1 MQSTSRRSVF
11 ALTLGLAA
19 LLLPLASPPLAADS
33 CTAGIG
39 SNFNGTPIAGGTF
52 VWFNAVAKVKGV
64 SPTAATSIHFD
75 SGTIDFTAAGTAYSL
90 NVPASTVVFS
100 PAATAATTTF
110 DGASWTTTVPASYA
124 GNVFLS
130 GLPFAVPAGGL
141 PGGINPVRWSGQLT
155 SGTAGLTVQWKWA
168 AAVYTQFSAAPGAE
182 GVKPIDGGQANP
194 YANSDHAG
202 TPESFKPF
210 VTGGARGGGGSNW
223 TGSYSGTMSVAPCTA
238 ALEVVKSFA
247 ASPLANGQPSSFTV
261 AVTNPG
267 TETALNLGLTDVVDP
282 QLVLGSIAIDQG
294 DGTCSADG
302 QTVSCQFSSLA
313 PGATAQIT
321 VQFTAQGP
329 PGGCAGN
336 LCPVNNCAT
345 ATDDAGDSA
354 TGCATVQIV
363 VIPE

>member
-1 MQSTSRRSVF
+1 MQWPSTPTAKGPGRSIRGRCEAS
-11 ALTLGLAA
+11 ALSPCLAA
-19 LLLPLASPPLAADS
+19 LLLPLAADS

-64 SPTAATSIHFD
+64 SSTAATSIHFD

-168 AAVYTQFSAAPGAE
+168 AAVYTQFSADPGAE
-182 GVKPIDGGQANP
+182 GVKPIRSSSFPSEGLGRPGSRA
-194 YANSDHAG
+194 AA
-202 TPESFKPF
+202 PEGEQG
-210 VTGGARGGGGSNW
+210 VA
-223 TGSYSGTMSVAPCTA
+223 GSY
-238 ALEVVKSFA
+238 
-247 ASPLANGQPSSFTV
+247 AS
-261 AVTNPG
+261 
-267 TETALNLGLTDVVDP
+267 
-282 QLVLGSIAIDQG
+282 
-294 DGTCSADG
+294 SAHG
-302 QTVSCQFSSLA
+302 IS
-313 PGATAQIT
+313 
-321 VQFTAQGP
+321 
-329 PGGCAGN
+329 
-336 LCPVNNCAT
+336 
-345 ATDDAGDSA
+345 
-354 TGCATVQIV
+354 
-363 VIPE
+363 